1 MTAKIETVEVDKVGR
16 ISIKDSGERRTFS
29 TGAVRDMQE
38 GKGRCDL
45 MPLYQ
50 AAVLLSLSLD
60 GKQKQFSK
68 ALICLARAQE
78 CLNDGNDAEAKKYLN
93 TSLMEFAVGCRW
105 SLPEMLLE
113 VSRQYED
120 GAKKYGEY
128 NWQKGIP
135 FNSYIDSSARHLLKH
150 ADNRFDERH
159 DRAFVWNMLSLIWT
173 IDNAEGLDG

>member
-128 NWQKGIP
+128 NWQKGLP
-135 FNSYIDSSARHLLKH
+135 VNSYIDSAVRHLTKSY
-150 ADNRFDERH
+150 AGWKDENH
-159 DRAFVWNMLSLIWT
+159 EAAFIWNVVSAIWT
-173 IDNAEGLDG
+173 EVYKNEN